1 MAWWLAHKLKI
12 FDFLNFT
19 TIILVVISSGF
30 IISYGS
36 YFYLYDMGISGST
49 SLWSYLQNNFS
60 SYFLSNII
68 YAGLF
73 FLGLKLHAKFNPAAV
88 NIYAS
93 K

>member
-1 MAWWLAHKLKI
+1 MAWWLACKLKI
-12 FDFLNFT
+12 FDLLNFM
-19 TIILVVISSGF
+19 TIILAVVSLGF
-30 IISYGS
+30 IISYGG
-36 YFYLYDMGISGST
+36 YFYLYDMSLSGVT

-73 FLGLKLHAKFNPAAV
+73 FLGLKLHAKFKPVAV